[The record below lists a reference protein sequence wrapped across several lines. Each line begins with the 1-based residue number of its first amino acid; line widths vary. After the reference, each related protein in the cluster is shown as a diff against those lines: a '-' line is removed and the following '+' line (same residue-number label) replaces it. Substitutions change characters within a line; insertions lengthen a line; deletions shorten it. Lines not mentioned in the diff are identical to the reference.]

1 MFSLSVMCISIDVL
15 YGSIFTAFLLFQIF
29 KPKRALNHH
38 YSLKTEFDL
47 FHDQKNQQLLCIS
60 IIIAV

>member
-1 MFSLSVMCISIDVL
+1 MAVYSLHFFC
-15 YGSIFTAFLLFQIF
+15 F
-29 KPKRALNHH
+29 KYSRRKRALNHY

-60 IIIAV
+60 IIVAVYTAIAAFIE